1 MRLSWAPSCS
11 SSLSLALHL
20 GSSITPPSLCA
31 LPWEGLGFLQEQRQQ
46 GQWGC
51 GVWGHTGQPTLCPG
65 EQQVQ
70 RIFPCEVSSRT
81 VVLREQIQERG
92 KIALQG
98 AALLS
103 KSHPGQAQ
111 LLWQPCSLLR
121 TPCGLQR
128 REVS

>member
-31 LPWEGLGFLQEQRQQ
+31 LPWEGLGFLQELRQR

-51 GVWGHTGQPTLCPG
+51 GVWGHTGQSTLCPG

-70 RIFPCEVSSRT
+70 RLLPC
-81 VVLREQIQERG
+81 
-92 KIALQG
+92 
-98 AALLS
+98 
-103 KSHPGQAQ
+103 
-111 LLWQPCSLLR
+111 
-121 TPCGLQR
+121 
-128 REVS
+128 